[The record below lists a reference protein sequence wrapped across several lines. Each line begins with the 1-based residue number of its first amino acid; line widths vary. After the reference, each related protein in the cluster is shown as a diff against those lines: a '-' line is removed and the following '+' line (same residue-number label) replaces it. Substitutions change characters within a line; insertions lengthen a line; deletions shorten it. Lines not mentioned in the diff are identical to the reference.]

1 MNYTQFF
8 WSLCKNLFDQNVFVL
23 GEDLCTFWS
32 FPGGSAV
39 KNLPAMQEMQ
49 VRFLGQEDP
58 LEEEMATCSSILAV
72 KIPWTKEPSGATVH
86 GVTKNRTQLMLLS
99 SIYILKLMM
108 AVSCLLIKIQ
118 FSHSVVSDSLQPH
131 GLQHVR
137 PPCPSPTLGAYS
149 NSCPWS

>member
-1 MNYTQFF
+1 
-8 WSLCKNLFDQNVFVL
+8 
-23 GEDLCTFWS
+23 
-32 FPGGSAV
+32 
-39 KNLPAMQEMQ
+39 MQ

-108 AVSCLLIKIQ
+108 AVSCLLIKCSLNYANCPETYQ
-118 FSHSVVSDSLQPH
+118 FLPVVP
-131 GLQHVR
+131 
-137 PPCPSPTLGAYS
+137 
-149 NSCPWS
+149 

>member
-49 VRFLGQEDP
+49 VQFLGQEDP

-72 KIPWTKEPSGATVH
+72 KIPWKKEPSGATVH
-86 GVTKNRTQLMLLS
+86 GVTKNQTRLMLLS

-108 AVSCLLIKIQ
+108 AVSCLLIKC
-118 FSHSVVSDSLQPH
+118 SLNYANCSRNIPV
-131 GLQHVR
+131 L
-137 PPCPSPTLGAYS
+137 A
-149 NSCPWS
+149 SCSMNTNFLDC